1 MRMRWFFSILA
12 VMAVSIAAL
21 PARAAT
27 VPFVEDFTAD
37 SANWYNADSSAVLDW
52 VASGGPD
59 GGSFAQTTFNFVS
72 TPTGTDTTIL
82 RAQANLGSSGG
93 AFAGDYL
100 TEGVAEFKIY
110 VRHNAPEPL
119 TFFMRFAGPANFP
132 GAGAVNFAPVPPNT
146 WTQISIP
153 IIASNPQF
161 VTFEGSDFNT
171 VFSSIANLQLG
182 LSTPA
187 SLGGVDSDITFQVDK
202 AELVAGTPVPATS
215 EWGLIAMTLVGCIG
229 GTVVFRRVLA

>member
-1 MRMRWFFSILA
+1 VLA
-12 VMAVSIAAL
+12 VVTAGIVAL
-21 PARAAT
+21 PAAAAT
-27 VPFVEDFTAD
+27 VPFLEDFTAD

-59 GGSFAQTTFNFVS
+59 GSSFAQTTFNFVS

-82 RAQANLGSSGG
+82 RAQASLGSSGS

-100 TEGVAEFKIY
+100 TEGVSEFKIY
-110 VRHNAPEPL
+110 VRHTAPEPL
-119 TFFMRFAGPANFP
+119 TFFMRFSGPANFP
-132 GAGAVNFAPVPPNT
+132 GAAAVNFVPVPPNT
-146 WTQISIP
+146 WTEISIP

-171 VFSSIANLQLG
+171 VFSNVGNLQLG
-182 LSTPA
+182 VSTPA
-187 SLGGVDSDITFQVDK
+187 SLGEVDNDIVFQVDK

-229 GTVVFRRVLA
+229 GTVVFRRGLA

>member
-12 VMAVSIAAL
+12 VMALSVAAL

-37 SANWYNADSSAVLDW
+37 SANWYNADGSAVLDW

-59 GGSFAQTTFNFVS
+59 GSSYAQTTFNFVS
-72 TPTGTDTTIL
+72 TPAGTDTTIL
-82 RAQANLGSSGG
+82 RAQASLGSSGG

-100 TEGVAEFKIY
+100 TEGVAELKLY

-119 TFFMRFAGPANFP
+119 TFFIRFSGPANFP
-132 GAGAVNFAPVPPNT
+132 GAIAVNFAPVPPNT

-153 IIASNPQF
+153 ILASNPQF

-171 VFSSIANLQLG
+171 VFSNVANVQLG
-182 LSTPA
+182 VSTPA
-187 SLGGVDSDITFQVDK
+187 SLGEVDSDITFQVDK
-202 AELVAGTPVPATS
+202 GELVAGTPVPATS
-215 EWGLIAMTLVGCIG
+215 AWGLIAMTLVGCIG